1 MRELNCAWAKL
12 TASRITPTCLETASL
27 RFAAARVGVAYW
39 RHGGCVEKIIKRES
53 RVVVANG
60 RTGGDREVPKQPAR

>member
-1 MRELNCAWAKL
+1 MGKTDRKL
-12 TASRITPTCLETASL
+12 HYTHVFGNSVV
-27 RFAAARVGVAYW
+27 AARVGVAYT
-39 RHGGCVEKIIKRES
+39 GGYVEKIIKRES